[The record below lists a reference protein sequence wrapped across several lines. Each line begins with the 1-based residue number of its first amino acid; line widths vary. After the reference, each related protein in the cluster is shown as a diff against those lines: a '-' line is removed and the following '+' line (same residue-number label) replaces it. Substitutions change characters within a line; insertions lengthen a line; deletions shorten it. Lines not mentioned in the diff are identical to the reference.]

1 MESEEDPSSITE
13 ERFRVTRK
21 SVFSPKSKDMHVRLI
36 CYSKLEMVVKSC
48 TLTHFK

>member
-13 ERFRVTRK
+13 EMVTRK

-48 TLTHFK
+48 SLTHFK